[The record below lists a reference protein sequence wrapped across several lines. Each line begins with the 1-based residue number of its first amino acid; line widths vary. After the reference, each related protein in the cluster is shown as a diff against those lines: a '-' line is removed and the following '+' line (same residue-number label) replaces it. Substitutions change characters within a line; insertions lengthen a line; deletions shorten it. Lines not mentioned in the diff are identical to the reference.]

1 MIDSILVQ
9 FGFKRT
15 VIFKMKSNV
24 YDNMV
29 VVKTDHVKASNRKR
43 QQVAK
48 LDIFL

>member
-15 VIFKMKSNV
+15 IFKMKSNV

-29 VVKTDHVKASNRKR
+29 VVKTDHVKTSNRKR